1 MGCVQPWYRVSL
13 VGPAGG
19 AVMSWVVDGPGLPD
33 VRTVDHLA
41 RLALLAARLGGGIVL
56 TEPSPPFRDLLHL
69 AGLGV
74 QVEGEPERREEPLR
88 VQPGEAVVH
97 PGDLPP

>member
-1 MGCVQPWYRVSL
+1 MGCVQPWCRVSL

-19 AVMSWVVDGPGLPD
+19 AVLSWLVEGPDPPD
-33 VRTVDHLA
+33 LGTVDDLA
-41 RLALLAARLGGGIVL
+41 RLALLAGRLGGVIVV
-56 TEPSPPFRDLLHL
+56 TELSPPLRDLLDL

-74 QVEGEPERREEPLR
+74 QVEREPERREEPFG
-88 VQPGEAVVH
+88 VQRGEEVVH